1 MVKHIISEKDALELQ
16 TGANTSNTGM
26 RFIKKFMN
34 VVFPSETKRLK
45 FLNSYRVNALY
56 HEMELAGKDGRP
68 VECLVYVAN
77 VFDIIIRDLDTQVE
91 DGSFK
96 CWPLVSNKGAT

>member
-34 VVFPSETKRLK
+34 DLHLNVVFPSETKRLK

-56 HEMELAGKDGRP
+56 HEMVLAGKDGRP
-68 VECLVYVAN
+68 MECLVYVSN
-77 VFDIIIRDLDTQVE
+77 VFDMICT
-91 DGSFK
+91 
-96 CWPLVSNKGAT
+96 A